1 MNELESPPP
10 LRLKYS
16 VIVEALEELLPD
28 HCEVIINCIRR
39 LILIDKRYPEFSTMG
54 ITRNGDLI
62 ICIPFWNKYVTSM
75 DILKILLYHELLH
88 HVSGDVYSI
97 LEKDAPDYKLINAAN
112 NIAMDSRINAFIS
125 QTKQE
130 LSPDQ
135 FFESMYGEESEQA
148 KINPFAKILK
158 PHSILDANPD
168 EIAMK
173 PFYDSFYKTDDFHN
187 HDELKDV
194 VLEILK
200 RKGEENK
207 GENKENVIVLL
218 GAHGTGD
225 PGENK
230 LTPEQLEN
238 ATIID
243 MTSDKS
249 VEQQLD
255 EQAVEQTLKDAIVD
269 HLNQQATLGHGHSNQ
284 ITSQFLNRSL
294 HITEKFNVAK
304 FKKLAFDSIFH
315 NVRTAA
321 KQKTGKY
328 TSIPYLPN
336 TIAPTD
342 LLLLADD
349 LIPIM
354 WKGKKYSTKIDK
366 NLLPIYLDVS
376 GSTWSHLPDIVRLIA
391 NVSDELDFVFGF
403 SDVVEKHTIEELNKG
418 IIKGTG
424 GTCFNCIVN
433 HAKEND
439 YKHIVVISDGD
450 GSCYL
455 NARAPW
461 IDSVVTILFG
471 YSTKNNYFTK
481 NYANTYS
488 IDEVKL

>member
-1 MNELESPPP
+1 MNELEPSP
-10 LRLKYS
+10 LKLKYS

-28 HCEVIINCIRR
+28 HCEVIISCIRR
-39 LILIDKRYPEFSTMG
+39 LILLDKKYPEFSSMG
-54 ITRNGDLI
+54 INRSGDLI
-62 ICIPFWNKYVTSM
+62 ICVPFWNKYITSM
-75 DILKILLYHELLH
+75 NALKILLYHELLH
-88 HVSGDVYSI
+88 HVSGDVYSFRD
-97 LEKDAPDYKLINAAN
+97 KDVPNYQLLNAAD

-125 QTKQE
+125 QTMVHLE
-130 LSPDQ
+130 PDE
-135 FFESMYGEESEQA
+135 FLESFYGENTEQG

-158 PHSILDANPD
+158 SKSILNANED
-168 EIAMK
+168 EKAMEPHYK
-173 PFYDSFYKTDDFHN
+173 AFYKTDDFHN
-187 HDELKDV
+187 HEAMRDV
-194 VLEILK
+194 VLDILK
-200 RKGEENK
+200 RQSESDKDK
-207 GENKENVIVLL
+207 SKEVIILL
-218 GAHGTGD
+218 GAHGTND
-225 PGENK
+225 RAREE
-230 LTPEQLEN
+230 LTKDQLEN
-238 ATIID
+238 ATIINLNPEANI
-243 MTSDKS
+243 
-249 VEQQLD
+249 EQQLE
-255 EQAVEQTLKDAIVD
+255 EQNIDQDIKDALID
-269 HLNQQATLGHGHSNQ
+269 HLNQQAGMGQGHSAQ
-284 ITSQFLNRSL
+284 ITSQFLNRAL
-294 HITEKFNVAK
+294 NITEKFNVAK
-304 FKKLAFDSIFH
+304 FKKLAFDNIFS

-376 GSTWSHLPDIVRLIA
+376 GSTWSHLPEIIRLIA
-391 NVSDELDFVFGF
+391 NVSDQLDFVWGF
-403 SDVVEKHTIEELNKG
+403 SDVIEMHTLDELDKG

-433 HAKEND
+433 HAKEHNFR
-439 YKHIVVISDGD
+439 HIVVISDGD

-455 NARAPW
+455 NSRAPW

-481 NYANTYS
+481 NYANTYL